1 MATNRG
7 EEGWHAR
14 PDRPVADPVLHVR
27 IAEQLER
34 LKQETTWRSG
44 DHNAITLTKAPT
56 LRVVLIALKRGAKLH
71 EHQATGPITILLVS
85 GLLRLRAAG
94 RAWDLKP
101 GEVVVLESAIEHEV
115 QAVQECAFLVTI
127 VKPV

>member
-1 MATNRG
+1 MATNCG

-14 PDRPVADPVLHVR
+14 VDRPAAGPVLHVR

-44 DHNAITLTKAPT
+44 DHNAITLTKSPT
-56 LRVVLIALKRGAKLH
+56 LRVVLIALKPGARLH
-71 EHQATGPITILLVS
+71 EHQATGPVTIQPVS
-85 GLLRLRAAG
+85 GSLRLRTAG

-101 GEVVVLESAIEHEV
+101 GEVAVLESAIEHEV
-115 QAVQECAFLVTI
+115 QAVEECAFLLTI
-127 VKPV
+127 LKPV